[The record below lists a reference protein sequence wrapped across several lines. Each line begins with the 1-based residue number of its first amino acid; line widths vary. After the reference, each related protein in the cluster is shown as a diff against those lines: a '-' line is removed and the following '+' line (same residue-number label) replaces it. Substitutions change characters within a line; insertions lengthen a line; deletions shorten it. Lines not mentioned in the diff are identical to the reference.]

1 MHIHERKMS
10 DAELIE
16 AIKDALPLKV
26 QITKRA
32 AAMRDEHGKR
42 LTRSGQTLT
51 ATHVLDGESLAG
63 ITVAGLDGKAGRVLA
78 VSLTGVRVDP
88 RHPLYKEIR
97 AYQLN
102 RLAQLA
108 SERQL
113 GHGGSTDV
121 YAPGSA

>member
-10 DAELIE
+10 DSELIE
-16 AIKDALPLKV
+16 AIRDALPLKV
-26 QITKRA
+26 QLTKRTA
-32 AAMRDEHGKR
+32 DMRDGDGKR
-42 LTRSGQTLT
+42 LTRCGQTLT

-63 ITVAGLDGKAGRVLA
+63 ITLAGMDRKSGRALA
-78 VSLTGVRVDP
+78 ISLTGVRVDP

-108 SERQL
+108 SERQQ
-113 GHGGSTDV
+113 GHGGWTDV
-121 YAPGSA
+121 YIPGSA